1 MLAAVV
7 AGAAGCGAGSPA
19 AAGGPG
25 AGRLVVR
32 GTGDAP
38 VPLGSPG
45 GAPTVIGREEGCA
58 VRFPQ
63 DEKAVSR
70 RHAEVSVDAHGRVV
84 MVPLGVNG
92 VKVNGQS
99 IRRGSPHVLRH
110 GDVLAVQ
117 FSGGVRH
124 IVFEAASI
132 KDDASPTLVMQAQ
145 RSPLGVA
152 SNSGVGTTA
161 PALVGKSPA
170 GRRSSLGRAGKENA
184 GGARAPPPPPP
195 PPPLAAALH
204 IKKKAALTAVPAV
217 APGPAAKAPAQT
229 RRPGLELSVNLL
241 QDTLKGLKK
250 AEPLPVRNSPAGKA
264 LKKAREAQPP
274 DYHLE
279 LNNAIQKRMLAIKM
293 QRAGGEEATPTKAS
307 APGSPAGTPKSV
319 SKRSSKKRTALKG
332 ATPRSGRKH
341 KSVKFQEGLSD
352 SPLGPAIE
360 GVPVSPQG
368 AELPHVN
375 DTASLSQWAF
385 ASMVPAA
392 GSEEAATPEFK
403 KPVVPPVVATPY
415 GFPVAATPLAMRA
428 PAPTPSAGGRATGGK
443 AVALEAI
450 EKLADIARFGLGLMR
465 RERAGKDDEDEPHIF
480 ATPSLKHRFVEEL
493 QRNNDFSPAGVAA
506 AVVAAATPEPAV
518 QDDDTEPLPHI
529 MATPSSRH
537 PYVQELQK
545 AIEFNPVAVAER
557 VIPFSPAVA
566 ATAAVA
572 AAATPEPAAQDSGD
586 NDTEPPP
593 HIMATPSSRHPYVQ
607 ELQKAIEFNPVA
619 VAAAVAAVATP
630 KGTVQG
636 DDAEP
641 LPHIMATP
649 SWQHAFV
656 KELEKANITMTPVG
670 VAGVVKDLEKF
681 SSSMSPQPHVFATP
695 SWKHP
700 WVTALGAGP
709 STAAPTLPPA
719 AAGVEARVEVD
730 AEADARKARWQ
741 ERKRLKAKAFVRRAK
756 GFEAMSGHYR
766 RKVQEASRVAHKQEN
781 TNRALNKRV
790 KMLEAM
796 LLEKDYELNEL
807 MQRQLGNPVRVQA
820 ADACAGTTPLPSAK
834 KTVAAVTPVTRCL
847 SVSRKVL
854 KSAEKMRSQAVKSG
868 RVVVI
873 KQVKSSA
880 KEEPCNVVV
889 VCRPKQAEARCPTP
903 SAVAEV
909 PQESTLAQLSPV
921 PMKLRAEDVEVALVD
936 EGAEANIQ
944 AEAKVEPDNP
954 PQGEEALSVP
964 SHPEAEAAIQV
975 EREDESEAEEEDDVC
990 YVCGSS
996 SEGSVL
1002 LLCDGCD
1009 KACHLKCTKPRLR
1022 RVPKGD
1028 WFCTE
1033 CKAEK
1038 KAAEEATKQ
1047 AAGPSQPKQA
1057 TRGKRAVP
1065 EPEANPAPS
1074 RRSTRSRK

>member
-1 MLAAVV
+1 M
-7 AGAAGCGAGSPA
+7 
-19 AAGGPG
+19 
-25 AGRLVVR
+25 
-32 GTGDAP
+32 
-38 VPLGSPG
+38 
-45 GAPTVIGREEGCA
+45 
-58 VRFPQ
+58 
-63 DEKAVSR
+63 
-70 RHAEVSVDAHGRVV
+70 
-84 MVPLGVNG
+84 
-92 VKVNGQS
+92 
-99 IRRGSPHVLRH
+99 
-110 GDVLAVQ
+110 
-117 FSGGVRH
+117 
-124 IVFEAASI
+124 
-132 KDDASPTLVMQAQ
+132 
-145 RSPLGVA
+145 
-152 SNSGVGTTA
+152 
-161 PALVGKSPA
+161 
-170 GRRSSLGRAGKENA
+170 
-184 GGARAPPPPPP
+184 
-195 PPPLAAALH
+195 
-204 IKKKAALTAVPAV
+204 
-217 APGPAAKAPAQT
+217 APGPAAKVPAQT

-319 SKRSSKKRTALKG
+319 GKRSSKKRTALKG

-341 KSVKFQEGLSD
+341 KSVKFHEGLSD

-360 GVPVSPQG
+360 AAPVSPQG

-385 ASMVPAA
+385 ASMAPAA

-403 KPVVPPVVATPY
+403 KPVAPPVVATPY

-465 RERAGKDDEDEPHIF
+465 REQAGEDDEDEPHIF

-506 AVVAAATPEPAV
+506 AVVAAATPEPAA
-518 QDDDTEPLPHI
+518 QGSGDNDTEPLPHI

-537 PYVQELQK
+537 PYVQEL
-545 AIEFNPVAVAER
+545 ER
-557 VIPFSPAVA
+557 VIASSPAVA

-586 NDTEPPP
+586 NDTEPLP

-607 ELQKAIEFNPVA
+607 ELEKAIAFSPVA
-619 VAAAVAAVATP
+619 VAAAVAAAATP
-630 KGTVQG
+630 KATAQG

-670 VAGVVKDLEKF
+670 VTGVVKDLEKF
-681 SSSMSPQPHVFATP
+681 SSTMSPQPHVFATP

-709 STAAPTLPPA
+709 STAAPTPPPA

-766 RKVQEASRVAHKQEN
+766 RKLQEASRVAHKQEN
-781 TNRALNKRV
+781 TNRALKKRV

-873 KQVKSSA
+873 KQVKSST

-889 VCRPKQAEARCPTP
+889 VCRPKQAEVRCPTP

-921 PMKLRAEDVEVALVD
+921 PMKLGAEDVRVALV
-936 EGAEANIQ
+936 EEEAEAIIQ
-944 AEAKVEPDNP
+944 AEAEVEPDNS
-954 PQGEEALSVP
+954 PQDEEALAVP
-964 SHPEAEAAIQV
+964 AHPEAEAATQI
-975 EREDESEAEEEDDVC
+975 EREEEAEDEDEDDVC

-1047 AAGPSQPKQA
+1047 AAGPSQPKRA
-1057 TRGKRAVP
+1057 TRGKRAAP
-1065 EPEANPAPS
+1065 EPEANPAPV

>member
-7 AGAAGCGAGSPA
+7 AGAAGGGAGSPA

-99 IRRGSPHVLRH
+99 IRRGSPHVLCH

-132 KDDASPTLVMQAQ
+132 TDDASPTLVMQAQ

-152 SNSGVGTTA
+152 SNAGVGATA

-184 GGARAPPPPPP
+184 GGARAPTPPPP

-217 APGPAAKAPAQT
+217 APGPAAKVPAQT

-319 SKRSSKKRTALKG
+319 GKRSSKKRTALKG

-341 KSVKFQEGLSD
+341 KSVKFHEGLSD

-360 GVPVSPQG
+360 AAPVSPQG

-385 ASMVPAA
+385 ASMAPAA

-403 KPVVPPVVATPY
+403 KPVAPPVVATPY

-465 RERAGKDDEDEPHIF
+465 REQAGEDDEDEPHIF

-506 AVVAAATPEPAV
+506 AVVAAATPEPAA
-518 QDDDTEPLPHI
+518 QGSGDNDTEPLPHI

-537 PYVQELQK
+537 PYVQELEK
-545 AIEFNPVAVAER
+545 AIA
-557 VIPFSPAVA
+557 FS
-566 ATAAVA
+566 
-572 AAATPEPAAQDSGD
+572 
-586 NDTEPPP
+586 
-593 HIMATPSSRHPYVQ
+593 
-607 ELQKAIEFNPVA
+607 PVA
-619 VAAAVAAVATP
+619 VAAAVAAAATP
-630 KGTVQG
+630 KATAQG

-670 VAGVVKDLEKF
+670 VTGVVKDLEKF
-681 SSSMSPQPHVFATP
+681 SSTMSPQPHVFATP

-709 STAAPTLPPA
+709 STAAPTPPPA

-766 RKVQEASRVAHKQEN
+766 RKLQEASRVAHKQEN
-781 TNRALNKRV
+781 TNRALKKRV

-873 KQVKSSA
+873 KQVKSST

-889 VCRPKQAEARCPTP
+889 VCRPKQAEVRCPTP

-921 PMKLRAEDVEVALVD
+921 PMKLGAEDVRVALV
-936 EGAEANIQ
+936 EEEAEAIIQ
-944 AEAKVEPDNP
+944 AEAEVEPDNS
-954 PQGEEALSVP
+954 PQDEEALAVP
-964 SHPEAEAAIQV
+964 AHPEAEAATQI
-975 EREDESEAEEEDDVC
+975 EREEEAEDEDEDDVC

-1047 AAGPSQPKQA
+1047 AAGPSQPKRA
-1057 TRGKRAVP
+1057 TRGKRAAP
-1065 EPEANPAPS
+1065 EPEANPAPV